1 MQPHKLYIASCISLI
16 LTLNVNL
23 VQAWEL
29 WKAGSPFELVDPVLR
44 ESCSKDQVLRCIH
57 VGLLCVEDS
66 AVDRPIMSNVISMLT
81 SEAQLP
87 LPKQPAFSSARSI
100 VEEKSLSKR
109 AEIGTSINY
118 VSLSTMDAR

>member
-1 MQPHKLYIASCISLI
+1 
-16 LTLNVNL
+16 
-23 VQAWEL
+23 
-29 WKAGSPFELVDPVLR
+29 
-44 ESCSKDQVLRCIH
+44 
-57 VGLLCVEDS
+57 
-66 AVDRPIMSNVISMLT
+66 MSDVISMLT

-100 VEEKSLSKR
+100 VEEKP

>member
-1 MQPHKLYIASCISLI
+1 
-16 LTLNVNL
+16 
-23 VQAWEL
+23 
-29 WKAGSPFELVDPVLR
+29 
-44 ESCSKDQVLRCIH
+44 
-57 VGLLCVEDS
+57 
-66 AVDRPIMSNVISMLT
+66 MLT

-100 VEEKSLSKR
+100 VKEKSLSKP

>member
-1 MQPHKLYIASCISLI
+1 
-16 LTLNVNL
+16 
-23 VQAWEL
+23 
-29 WKAGSPFELVDPVLR
+29 
-44 ESCSKDQVLRCIH
+44 
-57 VGLLCVEDS
+57 VGLLCVEDN
-66 AVDRPIMSNVISMLT
+66 AVDRPIMSDVISMLT
-81 SEAQLP
+81 SEAQLT